1 MATPLFRRAACA
13 VQPWRTQENFDFDLT
28 DPNLYTYPATL
39 RYNSLYDKTLRGY
52 FANPRVH
59 KHLLR
64 HGLVTRDGR
73 VPCQLKEFNDFRQYL
88 HRHNIRIIKT
98 NHVRIDSQEVQKH
111 TTIV

>member
-1 MATPLFRRAACA
+1 M
-13 VQPWRTQENFDFDLT
+13 WRTQENFDFDLT
-28 DPNLYTYPATL
+28 DPNLYTYPASL

-59 KHLLR
+59 KHLLH

-73 VPCQLKEFNDFRQYL
+73 VQCMLKEFNDFRQYV

-98 NHVRIDSQEVQKH
+98 NHVRSLVCSYILQK
-111 TTIV
+111 

>member
-1 MATPLFRRAACA
+1 M
-13 VQPWRTQENFDFDLT
+13 WRTQDNFDFDLT

-73 VPCQLKEFNDFRQYL
+73 VPCQLREFNHFRAYL
-88 HRHNIRIIKT
+88 HRHNIRIIQT
-98 NHVRIDSQEVQKH
+98 NHVRTLGLNWGGWDPTGSQIRHLLSEFCV
-111 TTIV
+111 